1 MKSTS
6 ARVKPSLIGTFAVL
20 FLCLG
25 IGTSWADETKTCGE
39 NGPETLKPFGD
50 PEHYMTNLEVVGECN
65 VVPDSGNGN
74 YYFHNV
80 NIYKGGELKF
90 HDDYDIDF
98 YAESILVE
106 NNSKLTAV
114 STQKGFLPQRRK
126 LDDVLPYQKK
136 LTIHLWGSSADAG
149 IECAGKDDAT
159 HGPCGIPK
167 TVWDSNPTMADHM
180 EHGQGPPSEKNA
192 SCKTDSQYMNGQDCF
207 YKYEIQDK
215 QDRDANRKAY
225 FGHKVLAVSYGGS
238 LQLFG
243 SKGVSYITEQGVCSP
258 NVPRNE
264 CNPAFTGASWAR
276 LTSLS
281 DHRTKIKVSNNVDWA
296 PNDVIV
302 ITPTDFLP
310 SHLEERTITSVDP
323 NTREITLNK
332 ALEVDHNT
340 SVYPFNDV
348 PAYIGPKDDPNTPDI
363 KRAVDTRAAV
373 ALLSRNIKIVSEGTK
388 PSEKFPDTGYYYGG
402 HTIVRQGFA
411 SYRVQGVEFY
421 LLGQGGQKGRY
432 SVHFHMLR
440 KIPQAEQNDKG
451 PLNFLKDCS
460 VHDSMTRW
468 VTVHAT
474 EGMYIARNVGEKS
487 VGHGFY
493 LEDATETN
501 NKFYANIGIFARA
514 AINDK
519 THNPH
524 QAPGILASN
533 QAENPLTAPGDYMPY
548 RSDYNHPT
556 IFWITNGWNDFEYNF
571 AAGAATCGA
580 CYWWLPAGNSGPSQ
594 YEYWESYASQQI
606 VKEDPQ
612 SNYGRAGLSPLYKFV
627 GNSCVGAM
635 SSFQMI
641 TTTADC
647 LGVQPPG
654 SADRGLSAVKSSA
667 PNGPDAR
674 VLDKQPFQVYYPV
687 LSEQHTPTSCDKKD
701 CAGNLANPPC
711 PATDY
716 FGNCVVTQL
725 DHYTTSFNFA
735 QTNFAA
741 VWLRK
746 GWDLVTNSALTDIQS
761 GGLNFIT
768 GGGYTHSD
776 VSVGEWLLARH
787 SVFVGHSQPPS
798 QNPYAMDVGPFN
810 AKTKDKI
817 QCETDDA
824 NHCEYAAGGVSFNLP
839 VFPGQKLLNIYDGP
853 SHQLNNA
860 YFDIS
865 ASAIDDCSHDGGSC
879 RNSSVPLAR
888 NLGVL
893 YNDENKICYLPNA
906 AIAWKQ
912 PNGFYYPPAF
922 HSLNL
927 WFKNV
932 DIRHFVVEPQFSKVK
947 IGDTNPFQQNQ
958 TAVQDR
964 YCTRSDTMFRNFNH
978 IDRQTVLN
986 DDDGTLTGLIG
997 ALKVQVGNETK
1008 YIKRPSIS
1016 INEDPFFRSA
1026 PAKND
1031 RAECLSDIGI
1041 LPISADTDV
1050 GTARTSPYE
1059 WVTTGMF
1066 ADCAL
1071 DQCFDP
1077 KDLKAHWW
1085 TGCTSQSCRGVPL
1098 YREYLTS
1105 EEMQEKSTYLPQ
1117 IRLMGQ
1123 ANGQRS
1129 TLTMNRGAYYID
1141 ITQSCESQGN
1151 CPRCVKVE
1159 GNHCETWGPVEYSPT
1174 TFLAGHTYYVYFLY
1188 VTPTTSQIYD
1198 MYIGDMKKEDLNIT
1212 AIYVNPIGNYPTFTP
1227 TDTSF
1232 ITVSDKFVDNKK
1244 VEGVVSVTLDM
1255 SKQEPIFTA
1264 TKPNFC
1270 KPKSYCEMRGSSCC
1284 KIGLA
1289 DCNSVENE
1297 CSWGTHDIDCP
1308 VDNRNPDIM
1317 HCFGFSFTLPKPP
1330 AQDVIPPSDLFVSFD
1345 KIPYF
1350 TNDVTFLQGKSIS
1363 TNDACVYADVPKQ

>member
-1 MKSTS
+1 M
-6 ARVKPSLIGTFAVL
+6 FAAL
-20 FLCLG
+20 LLCFG
-25 IGTSWADETKTCGE
+25 MGTSRAADTCGE
-39 NGPETLKPFGD
+39 NGPQTLKPFGD
-50 PEHYMTNLEVVGECN
+50 PDHYMTDLKVMGLCN
-65 VVPDSGNGN
+65 VVPDQGNGN

-80 NIYKGGELKF
+80 NIVRGGELKF
-90 HDDYDIDF
+90 HDDFDIDF
-98 YAESILVE
+98 YAESIVIE
-106 NNSKLTAV
+106 NQGKLTAV
-114 STQKGFLPQRRK
+114 STQKGFLPQRRR
-126 LDDVLPYQKK
+126 LDDVLPYQRK
-136 LTIHLWGSSADAG
+136 LTVHLWGKPEDAG
-149 IECAGKDDAT
+149 IECAPTTDEAKY
-159 HGPCGIPK
+159 GPCGIPK
-167 TVWDSNPTMADHM
+167 TVWDLNTTMAEHM
-180 EHGQGPPSEKNA
+180 EHDQGPPKVKNA
-192 SCKTDSQYMNGQDCF
+192 PCKTDIEYMNGTDCF
-207 YKYEIQDK
+207 YRYEVQDQ
-215 QDRDANRKAY
+215 QDRIANRKAY

-258 NVPRNE
+258 NTPSNE
-264 CNPAFTGASWAR
+264 CNPAFTGKSWVR

-281 DHRTKIKVSNNVDWA
+281 EDKTIIKVSSPVDWA
-296 PNDVIV
+296 DNDVIV
-302 ITPTDFLP
+302 ITPTDYLP
-310 SHLEERTITSVDP
+310 SHMEERKIKEVNPDTG
-323 NTREITLNK
+323 EITLDQ
-332 ALEVDHNT
+332 ALEYDHNAKT
-340 SVYPFNDV
+340 YPLTGV
-348 PAYIGPKDDPNTPDI
+348 PDDIGPKDDPNTDI
-363 KRAVDTRAAV
+363 KRAIDTRAAV
-373 ALLSRNIKIVSEGTK
+373 ALLSRNIRVVSEGGK

-440 KIPQAEQNDKG
+440 KTPQAEQNDKG

-460 VHDSMTRW
+460 IHDSMTRW

-487 VGHGFY
+487 IGHGFY

-524 QAPGILASN
+524 KAPGILATK
-533 QAENPLTAPGDYMPY
+533 QAENALTAPGDYMPY

-606 VKEDPQ
+606 VKENLQNNFD
-612 SNYGRAGLSPLYKFV
+612 RAGLSPLQKFV
-627 GNSCVGAM
+627 GNSCIAAM
-635 SSFQMI
+635 NSFQMI
-641 TTTADC
+641 ATTANC
-647 LGVQPPG
+647 AGVQPPG
-654 SADRGLSAVKSSA
+654 NADRGLSAVESLAA

-674 VLDKQPFQVYYPV
+674 SLDLQPFQVYYPV
-687 LSEQHTPTSCDKKD
+687 LSEQHTPTICNTKD
-701 CAGNLANPPC
+701 CAGTLANPKC
-711 PATDY
+711 DSIDSHN
-716 FGNCVVTQL
+716 NCIVTQL

-746 GWDLVTNSALTDIQS
+746 GWDLFSNGALTDIQS

-776 VSVGEWLLARH
+776 VSVGEWLLSRH
-787 SVFVGHSQPPS
+787 SVFLGHSQPRD

-817 QCETDDA
+817 KCGTDAPD
-824 NHCEYAAGGVSFNLP
+824 HCEYAPGGMSYNLP
-839 VFPGQKLLNIYDGP
+839 AYPGQKLLNIYDGP

-860 YFDIS
+860 YIDIE
-865 ASAIDDCSHDGGSC
+865 ASALDNCSHDTGDC
-879 RNSSVPLAR
+879 NNSSVPLAR

-893 YNDENKICYLPNA
+893 YNDEKKSCYLPNA

-932 DIRHFVVEPQFSKVK
+932 DIRHFVVEPLFSKIK

-958 TAVQDR
+958 TAVKDR
-964 YCTRSDTMFRNFNH
+964 YCTRSDNMFSQFNH

-997 ALKVQVGNETK
+997 ALKIDDGINTK
-1008 YIKRPSIS
+1008 YVKRPSIS

-1031 RAECLSDIGI
+1031 KPECLSDIGI
-1041 LPISADTDV
+1041 LPISPHTDV

-1059 WVTTGMF
+1059 WLSTAMF

-1071 DQCFDP
+1071 NQCFDAND
-1077 KDLKAHWW
+1077 KKGHWW
-1085 TGCTSQSCRGVPL
+1085 SACTNQSCRGVPL
-1098 YREYLTS
+1098 YREYLTA
-1105 EEMQEKSTYLPQ
+1105 EELKEKGTYLPQ
-1117 IRLMGQ
+1117 IRMMGQ
-1123 ANGQRS
+1123 NTGQRS
-1129 TLTMNRGAYYID
+1129 TMTMNHGAYYID

-1151 CPRCVKVE
+1151 CPTCVKVE
-1159 GNHCETWGPVEYSPT
+1159 GDHCETWGPVQYLPT
-1174 TFLAGHTYYVYFLY
+1174 TFIAGHTYYVYFLY
-1188 VTPTTSQIYD
+1188 ATPSTQQTYD
-1198 MYIGDMKKEDLNIT
+1198 MYIGDMKKEDLNIKP
-1212 AIYVNPIGNYPTFTP
+1212 IFVNPIGNYQTFTP
-1227 TDTSF
+1227 KDTSF
-1232 ITVSDKFVDNKK
+1232 IHVSDKIVDNKK
-1244 VEGVVSVTLDM
+1244 VDGVVSVTLDM

-1264 TKPNFC
+1264 TRPNFC
-1270 KPKSYCEMRGSSCC
+1270 KPKSYCEPRGNSCC
-1284 KIGLA
+1284 KIGLE

-1297 CSWGTHDIDCP
+1297 CSWGPHDIDCP
-1308 VDNRNPDIM
+1308 VDPKSPDTM
-1317 HCFGFSFTLPKPP
+1317 HCFGFAFTLPKNP
-1330 AQDVIPPSDLFVSFD
+1330 AQDVTPPSDLFISFD
-1345 KIPYF
+1345 EIPYF
-1350 TNDVTFLQGKSIS
+1350 TKDVTFLQGKSIS
-1363 TNDACVYADVPKQ
+1363 PKDQCVYTDVPKQ